1 MADIIISISD
11 GLMDVLRRYLTRDC
25 LNQMSENAM
34 HAIRSEEA
42 DRWVTEFKCAE
53 NEDRVFIVRV
63 IEHSPLRWYFS
74 LDSRTSSPEVTAGIS
89 IGHSF
94 SDAFFR

>member
-1 MADIIISISD
+1 
-11 GLMDVLRRYLTRDC
+11 
-25 LNQMSENAM
+25 MSENAM

-89 IGHSF
+89 IGRSF
-94 SDAFFR
+94 SDAFFQMTSCSLTCAIGVSRHMRWLLYS